1 MNLPHPKFGHP
12 YEVFFLTIQRWYGYT
27 FILVSKVG
35 STIGTL
41 LIVDDNERLA
51 KSLKRNFELQGH
63 TCVIAASIVDSLV
76 HIENDSIALILLDIR
91 LGGESGLDLLD
102 NLHERGSSIPV
113 VIITG
118 NATLETA
125 IGAIR
130 KRVIDYIRKPIDFDE
145 LYTICRPFITAE
157 DTSFHSDE
165 PNTASMIQTLDPT
178 FRRVISAARKI
189 AKTDI
194 PILITGES
202 GTGKELLADY
212 IHHVSNREALPMY
225 KVNCASLPESLLESE
240 LFGHTRGA
248 FTGATKDREGIFEK
262 ANGSTLFLDEIGD
275 MPVSHQ
281 AKILRVLQ
289 NKEVR
294 RVGGSDVVHVDV
306 RFMAATNKS
315 IEDEINRGT
324 FRGDLYYR
332 LNAGRFHIPPLRE
345 RIEDIPVLA
354 EHFARMICNNH
365 RYDYKSFSDEVIS
378 TFLHYDWPGNVRE
391 LKNVVQYAF
400 AISEGETISADD
412 LPGPLITGLQF
423 GAKGNRN
430 RVDSTGR
437 RDSSIRS
444 LDETECDLIKRT
456 LITTR
461 NNKKEAAR
469 ILRISRSTL
478 YEKIKKFGLENERF
492 ESINTP

>member
-1 MNLPHPKFGHP
+1 M
-12 YEVFFLTIQRWYGYT
+12 
-27 FILVSKVG
+27 
-35 STIGTL
+35 
-41 LIVDDNERLA
+41 
-51 KSLKRNFELQGH
+51 
-63 TCVIAASIVDSLV
+63 
-76 HIENDSIALILLDIR
+76 LLDIR
-91 LGGESGLDLLD
+91 LGGESGIDLLD
-102 NLHERGSSIPV
+102 DLHTRGSTIPV

-145 LYTICRPFITAE
+145 LYAICSPFISTDHAAPVTE
-157 DTSFHSDE
+157 IDPS
-165 PNTASMIQTLDPT
+165 SMIHTLDPA
-178 FRRVISAARKI
+178 FRRVISASTKLSR
-189 AKTDI
+189 TDI

-212 IHHVSNREALPMY
+212 IHHVSNRNASPMY

-248 FTGATKDREGIFEK
+248 FTGATQDREGIFEK

-275 MPVSHQ
+275 MPIGHQ

-294 RVGGSDVVHVDV
+294 RVGGSKVVQVDV
-306 RFMAATNKS
+306 RFIAATNKS
-315 IEDEINRGT
+315 IEDELAAGA
-324 FRGDLYYR
+324 FREDLYYR

-345 RIEDIPVLA
+345 RREDISVLA
-354 EHFARMICNNH
+354 EHFARMICRSHGYAN
-365 RYDYKSFSDEVIS
+365 KTFSDEVIAA
-378 TFLHYDWPGNVRE
+378 FRRYDWPGNVRE

-400 AISEGETISADD
+400 AISETGTISIDD
-412 LPGPLITGLQF
+412 LPGPHITGLRF
-423 GAKGNRN
+423 GEGQNRISVSPKN
-430 RVDSTGR
+430 ENESP
-437 RDSSIRS
+437 IKS
-444 LDETECDLIKRT
+444 LDETERELIKRT
-456 LITTR
+456 LVTTR

-478 YEKIKKFGLENERF
+478 YEKIKKFGLQNEHF
-492 ESINTP
+492 ESVNQT